1 MIRNREEACRI
12 LNVPYN
18 AEEVDIKSAYKTLA
32 KRFHPDAL
40 EYDSTRSEIFNQ
52 INEAYE
58 YLLNC
63 PSPENMAKILGSI
76 QKGNTARVIGNN
88 SKFSNYSS
96 SRDDYNRFQKQY
108 SKQQTEK
115 KAEFKQKQAEF
126 AKKEAK
132 AEADYERA
140 MSAINAIR
148 TAQALQA
155 IINNTKK

>member
-1 MIRNREEACRI
+1 MIRNREEACHI
-12 LNVPYN
+12 LNIPYN
-18 AEEVDIKSAYKTLA
+18 AEEADIKNAYKTLA
-32 KRFHPDAL
+32 KRFHPDASDSS
-40 EYDSTRSEIFNQ
+40 DSTRAEIFIQ

-63 PSPENMAKILGSI
+63 PSPDRIEQTLRTSKI
-76 QKGNTARVIGNN
+76 IGGEP
-88 SKFSNYSS
+88 KYSRYQTP
-96 SRDDYNRFQKQY
+96 SRDEYERFQKKYEKRQA
-108 SKQQTEK
+108 EK
-115 KAEFKQKQAEF
+115 KEEFKQKQVEF

-148 TAQALQA
+148 TARAIEA